1 MAAPTSIALAFSPQA
16 RAKIDAFLARITE
29 YPPTLCIMKGRTLP
43 ETDDKWT
50 YGAYGP
56 DNLKALAPDYERLG
70 KPLLYAVDGL
80 SVAIP
85 QYQLVHELEGKVL
98 ELGDGCLIVRDGN
111 AAI

>member
-1 MAAPTSIALAFSPQA
+1 MAAPTPIALTFSPQA
-16 RAKIDAFLARITE
+16 RAKIDAFLARITG

-56 DNLKALAPDYERLG
+56 DNLKALAPDLDRLG

-85 QYQLVHELEGKVL
+85 QYHLVHELEGKVL
-98 ELGDGCLIVRDGN
+98 ELGEGCLIVRDAN